1 MIEDVDAATAS
12 LRDLAEAGDP
22 LAGQLARLVGVL
34 AAEAGRNESFR
45 RELATA
51 LSAAGELIPRE
62 GTPSSPPTPDALW
75 PDGPPPPR
83 TKKRAPEAAEAYAQE
98 AVIPQPTPVETRR
111 LRERSVLNPYAVMA
125 ELGESGLEQ
134 QLARLELDQL
144 KDIVS
149 EYGMN
154 HDRRALTWKSP
165 RRLIDRILA
174 ETSSGLHQGD
184 AFRTARTLRR

>member
-1 MIEDVDAATAS
+1 MIEDVDAATES
-12 LRDLAEAGDP
+12 LRALAEAGDP

-34 AAEAGRNESFR
+34 AAEAGRNPAFR
-45 RELATA
+45 RELASG
-51 LSAAGELIPRE
+51 LSAAGQLIPRE
-62 GTPSSPPTPDALW
+62 GTPTSPPTPDALW

-83 TKKRAPEAAEAYAQE
+83 PKKRSPEEYAQD
-98 AVIPQPTPVETRR
+98 AVVPEPAPVEARR
-111 LRERSVLNPYAVMA
+111 PRERSVLNPYAVMA
-125 ELGESGLEQ
+125 DVGESGLEQ

-144 KDIVS
+144 KAIVS

-174 ETSSGLHQGD
+174 ETSAGIHQGD